1 MLRRQRIQALV
12 GKLRDDKQPAPPAPE
27 QTRL

>member
-12 GKLRDDKQPAPPAPE
+12 GKLRDGKPPAPPLTD
-27 QTRL
+27 TRS